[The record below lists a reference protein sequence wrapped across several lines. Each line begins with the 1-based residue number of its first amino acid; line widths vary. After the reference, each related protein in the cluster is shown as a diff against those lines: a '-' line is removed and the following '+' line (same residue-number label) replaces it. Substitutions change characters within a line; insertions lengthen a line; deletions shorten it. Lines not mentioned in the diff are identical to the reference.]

1 MKTDKVIIIM
11 LTFGLLIIGLIQ
23 AVNRCA
29 NKVTPPLQ
37 AGRLKGGV

>member
-23 AVNRCA
+23 AVVA
-29 NKVTPPLQ
+29 IVALTK
-37 AGRLKGGV
+37 